1 MRHLILLLSAACA
14 LFAQEQPQP
23 LKIVTGKLANGLALV
38 ADGDGIAAGE
48 ELPVLLL

>member
-1 MRHLILLLSAACA
+1 MEGGRYVCDRAGASQASNVLSGMAA
-14 LFAQEQPQP
+14 
-23 LKIVTGKLANGLALV
+23 ANGLALV